1 MKLYKKLIIL
11 LALIV
16 SCYLLFV
23 VIKTFAKYSTSV
35 SQVAN
40 MGIADWNIKVN
51 NSTIQSGQPATF
63 TIQPVLPGSTHIASG
78 IMAPTA
84 EGYFNLAL
92 DYTDVDV
99 SFAYSIDIQPNQN
112 SSVSDLKVLSYAID
126 GGQSTP
132 FNSNSGIGDTIYY
145 NNATRTRTITIYIK
159 WDDSSSA
166 SMNNI
171 EDTAATAS
179 TANNAL
185 LDVTVSFV
193 QVTQ

>member
-1 MKLYKKLIIL
+1 MV
-11 LALIV
+11 V
-16 SCYLLFV
+16 S
-23 VIKTFAKYSTSV
+23 T
-35 SQVAN
+35 Q
-40 MGIADWNIKVN
+40 
-51 NSTIQSGQPATF
+51 
-63 TIQPVLPGSTHIASG
+63 
-78 IMAPTA
+78 
-84 EGYFNLAL
+84 
-92 DYTDVDV
+92 
-99 SFAYSIDIQPNQN
+99 
-112 SSVSDLKVLSYAID
+112 
-126 GGQSTP
+126 

-145 NNATRTRTITIYIK
+145 NNATRTRTITIYIE

>member
-78 IMAPTA
+78 IMASTA

>member
-16 SCYLLFV
+16 SCYLLFM

-35 SQVAN
+35 NQVAN

-51 NSTIQSGQPATF
+51 NSSIQSGQPATF

-126 GGQSTP
+126 GGEH
-132 FNSNSGIGDTIYY
+132 TI
-145 NNATRTRTITIYIK
+145 
-159 WDDSSSA
+159 
-166 SMNNI
+166 
-171 EDTAATAS
+171 
-179 TANNAL
+179 
-185 LDVTVSFV
+185 
-193 QVTQ
+193 